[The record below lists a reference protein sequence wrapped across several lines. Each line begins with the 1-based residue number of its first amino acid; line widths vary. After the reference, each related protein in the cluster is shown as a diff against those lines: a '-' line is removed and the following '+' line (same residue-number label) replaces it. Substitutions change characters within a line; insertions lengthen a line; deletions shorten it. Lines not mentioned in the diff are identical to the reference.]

1 MLTATEME
9 EVIKQ
14 IRELNTVD
22 KHCSLVPFISS
33 LQSMVT
39 SQEESMAKKTLCLF
53 NLNKTISNLKGKY
66 VKHNNEQQLEN
77 NKNTTSTI

>member
-14 IRELNTVD
+14 LRELNTVD
-22 KHCSLVPFISS
+22 KHCSLAPFISS

-39 SQEESMAKKTLCLF
+39 CHEESMAKKKLCIF
-53 NLNKTISNLKGKY
+53 NLNKIIDNLKGKY
-66 VKHNNEQQLEN
+66 IKQQ
-77 NKNTTSTI
+77 